1 MGATRS
7 SGTHRARHL
16 HLSDV
21 MTGANNLARGT
32 LLGLIGGLL
41 VTNAMSLAHRVAN
54 VIGPKTEASPAS
66 REKDSTVKVASA
78 VTRQVGYDLPEDQ
91 EPRAGSIVH
100 YAFGA
105 SVGAL
110 YGAAAEI
117 VPRITALVGLPF
129 GVVVGIVAKFL
140 MPGRD
145 PGGFILTVLL
155 GIAGALIG
163 GYLGRAIGLYREGDP
178 VGFIMAVVG
187 SIALLLLYRVIA
199 GRPRRV

>member
-1 MGATRS
+1 
-7 SGTHRARHL
+7 
-16 HLSDV
+16 
-21 MTGANNLARGT
+21 MTGANNLARGS
-32 LLGLIGGLL
+32 LLGLIGGLIAAG
-41 VTNAMSLAHRVAN
+41 AMSLAHRVAN
-54 VIGPKTEASPAS
+54 DIGPKTEASPAS

-129 GVVVGIVAKFL
+129 GVAVWLGAH
-140 MPGRD
+140 
-145 PGGFILTVLL
+145 VLCVPAL
-155 GIAGALIG
+155 GLAEPPT
-163 GYLGRAIGLYREGDP
+163 RRP
-178 VGFIMAVVG
+178 VGEEAKEFGLHAVYGVTTELVRR
-187 SIALLLLYRVIA
+187 LLLLL
-199 GRPRRV
+199 RPA